1 MLAYVVLLAVTIWAL
16 DSTAVRG
23 ALRYAIGVLPAV
35 PLVGVIALV
44 AQAISAE
51 PDEFQRAVWAEAF
64 SWGTA
69 TTMVATTVWGFLE
82 MAGAPHVPLY
92 WVFPLFTASTLVA
105 IFAVRQRYQ

>member
-1 MLAYVVLLAVTIWAL
+1 
-16 DSTAVRG
+16 
-23 ALRYAIGVLPAV
+23 
-35 PLVGVIALV
+35 LV